1 MDSATVTRHS
11 EYLPVSDSG
20 PTIAFQPIADTAGG
34 GRAYAYEAIVRGREG
49 ESADELYA
57 ALSAESR
64 GKFEA
69 RCAAASIRW
78 AMAAGL
84 GTSGARL
91 SIPLHAAAIDSPADH
106 IQPALQACRET
117 GLVPERLIFAL
128 KGYQAL
134 SGAAIADIIDR
145 FDKLGPRTAFVGIG
159 EDQAGLGLAGRY
171 KPTLVKLEPEWVDGI
186 DGSWSRRIR
195 LEDLTPR
202 TRSLGLRIAATGVH
216 RDPILERLPGYGIT
230 LIQGDAIAA
239 PQVRALPRFSLRRNA
254 A

>member
-1 MDSATVTRHS
+1 MNSAAVTRHS
-11 EYLPVSDSG
+11 EFRLVSDSG
-20 PTIAFQPIADTAGG
+20 PTIAFQPIVDTAG

-49 ESADELYA
+49 ESADQLYA
-57 ALSAESR
+57 ALAPESR

-69 RCAAASIRW
+69 RCAAAAIRW

-91 SIPLHAAAIDSPADH
+91 SLPLNAEAIDSPVDH
-106 IQPALQACRET
+106 IQPALLACRET

-134 SGAAIADIIDR
+134 SGATIADIIDR

-159 EDQAGLGLAGRY
+159 ADQVGLGLAGRY
-171 KPTLVKLEPEWVDGI
+171 KPHLVKLEPELVAGI
-186 DGSWSRRIR
+186 DGSWSRRIL
-195 LEDLTPR
+195 LEDLAPR
-202 TRSLGLRIAATGVH
+202 TRSLQLRVAATGVD
-216 RDPILERLPGYGIT
+216 REPVLERLPSYGIT
-230 LIQGDAIAA
+230 LLQGDAIAA
-239 PQVRALPRFSLRRNA
+239 PQVRALPRFSLRRDA